1 MKARNDLIRR
11 VPYRERSERAEG
23 AGLEGV
29 QEASEE
35 VAERSKLQ
43 MIRVRTDSAVGLERQ
58 VNREAG
64 MRGLGD

>member
-1 MKARNDLIRR
+1 MR
-11 VPYRERSERAEG
+11 G
-23 AGLEGV
+23 WGV
-29 QEASEE
+29 GQEASEE

-64 MRGLGD
+64 VRGLGD